1 MMSRHGFDLAR
12 KRELDLG
19 IVELLGRGT
28 TAFAGGHLFHLDDL
42 TKKNVGEEKVSGN
55 HQKSPQIVRQR
66 NALTHSAAYVRPT
79 WMEVALALCLAPM
92 SR

>member
-28 TAFAGGHLFHLDDL
+28 TAFVGGHLFHLDDL
-42 TKKNVGEEKVSGN
+42 D
-55 HQKSPQIVRQR
+55 
-66 NALTHSAAYVRPT
+66 
-79 WMEVALALCLAPM
+79 
-92 SR
+92 